1 MEEIFYPSS
10 DGKHTVHAA
19 IWRPEGEV
27 KAVLQIIHG
36 MEEYCTRYAP
46 FAEEAARRG
55 ILVCADDHLGHGKTA
70 DGEGDLGH
78 FPQGGAELVLKDI
91 RTLTLKA
98 KDMAPNVPFFI
109 MGHSMGS
116 FFCRAYIAR
125 WSQDITGAIVM
136 GTGFKD
142 PVTLFFARLITKI
155 ISKAKGSGYK
165 SKFIAKLAF
174 GTYNKKFRP
183 ANTGYEWLSAEE
195 GNVRSYVADGLCG
208 FGFTCGGFAGLFD
221 IITKA
226 CSKSAFTSV
235 RKDLPILVI
244 AGEDDPVGD
253 YGRGVEK
260 TYKKYRAAGV
270 SGARLI
276 LYKGARHE
284 ILNDNCKKAATADIL
299 SFVEGNIVAE

>member
-27 KAVLQIIHG
+27 KAILQIIHG

-55 ILVCADDHLGHGKTA
+55 ILVCAEDHLGHGKTA

-78 FPQGGAELVLKDI
+78 FPEGGAELVLKDI

-125 WSQDITGAIVM
+125 WSQDIAGEIVM

-195 GNVRSYVADGLCG
+195 GNVRSYVSDGLCG
-208 FGFTCGGFAGLFD
+208 FGFTCGLCRAFRYYYQGLLQKRVHLGAQRFAHPRHRRRGRPRGRLRQGREKD
-221 IITKA
+221 IQK
-226 CSKSAFTSV
+226 V
-235 RKDLPILVI
+235 PRRRRKRRPPDTLQ
-244 AGEDDPVGD
+244 GC
-253 YGRGVEK
+253 
-260 TYKKYRAAGV
+260 AA
-270 SGARLI
+270 RNF
-276 LYKGARHE
+276 KR
-284 ILNDNCKKAATADIL
+284 
-299 SFVEGNIVAE
+299 